1 MTKPVSQLNRKKK
14 IQFNILIRMMLSL
27 IIAYAVNNTIIFLV
41 MKAGNRMALNWLLN
55 IFPYFITPFFMVVF
69 IITFLA
75 LTRRIVKDLITLERG
90 LQIITEGDLNYRVSV
105 HRQDELGRVAFN
117 INRMTERL
125 QQQIIKE
132 REIEKSKMEMIT
144 GISHD
149 LRTPLTS
156 IIGYIELLRTE
167 SFQDKEEYSRFVQNT
182 YNKAIHLK
190 KLLDDLFEHTQL
202 SSVDSRLNIR
212 NIDLF
217 QLLDQL
223 LFEFEP
229 IAQESG
235 IRIVKDLG
243 NTPVVIPIDSDKI
256 ARAID
261 NLLMNALKYSLK
273 PGMIGIR
280 MRTDSD
286 HLTIEIENKGIPLTP
301 DQEKRLFDR
310 FYKVDHSRSSE
321 GIQAGTGL
329 GLSIARNIAELHRGI
344 LTLNHAQDVFL
355 FRLSL
360 PFGQPLGENK
370 KPHKEPSL

>member
-1 MTKPVSQLNRKKK
+1 MTNPVSQLNRKKK

-27 IIAYAVNNTIIFLV
+27 IVAYAVINTIIFLV
-41 MKAGNRMALNWLLN
+41 MKAGNKMALNWLLN

-75 LTRRIVKDLITLERG
+75 LTRRIVKDLITLECG

-202 SSVDSRLNIR
+202 SSVDSRLYIR

-286 HLTIEIENKGIPLTP
+286 HLTIEIENNGIPLTP

-329 GLSIARNIAELHRGI
+329 GLSIARNIAELHRGT
-344 LTLNHAQDVFL
+344 LTLNHTQDVFL

-360 PFGQPLGENK
+360 PFGALGRK
-370 KPHKEPSL
+370 

>member
-27 IIAYAVNNTIIFLV
+27 IVAYAVNNTIIFLV

-202 SSVDSRLNIR
+202 STVDSRLNIR

-235 IRIVKDLG
+235 ITIVKDLG
-243 NTPVVIPIDSDKI
+243 NAPVVIPIDSDKI

-280 MRTDSD
+280 MRTDGD
-286 HLTIEIENKGIPLTP
+286 QLTIEIENKGIPLTP

-329 GLSIARNIAELHRGI
+329 GLSIARNIAELHRGT
-344 LTLNHAQDVFL
+344 LTLNHSQDIFI
-355 FRLSL
+355 FRLNL
-360 PFGQPLGENK
+360 PFGDGC
-370 KPHKEPSL
+370 